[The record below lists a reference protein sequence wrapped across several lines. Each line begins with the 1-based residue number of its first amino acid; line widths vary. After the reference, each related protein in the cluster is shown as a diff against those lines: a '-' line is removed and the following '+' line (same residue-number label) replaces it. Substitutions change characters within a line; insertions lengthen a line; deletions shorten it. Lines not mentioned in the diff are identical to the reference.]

1 MIRIVFFGTPH
12 FVVPILTSLATQFEI
27 VGVVTAP
34 DAPVGRG
41 NNMTPSPVKKAVLE
55 ISPDIKIFT
64 PEKLNTS
71 IISDLSSLNPDL
83 FVVAAYG
90 KIIPLNILS
99 IPRFGSLNVHP
110 SLLPE
115 LRGPSP
121 IQTAIRDGKKISGIS
136 IIKMDEKMDHG
147 PLIAQWEFPLSSEDT
162 FESLQKSMFAFS
174 AEKLPETITRYIKGE
189 IVPIPQDESKVSF
202 CELIK
207 KEDGYIDLQKDIDPE
222 ELDRKIR
229 AFFPWPTVW
238 TKVKTKTNEEKI
250 LKLLPNKMIQIE
262 GKNQM
267 TMKDFFNGYPE
278 LKQILERLLV

>member
-12 FVVPILTSLATQFEI
+12 FVVPILTSLTTQFEI
-27 VGVVTAP
+27 VGIVTAP

-41 NNMTPSPVKKAVLE
+41 NNITPSPVKEAALE
-55 ISPDIKIFT
+55 ISPHIKIYS
-64 PEKLNTS
+64 PEKLDS
-71 IISDLSSLNPDL
+71 LIIPELSSLNPDL
-83 FVVAAYG
+83 FIVAAYG
-90 KIIPLNILS
+90 KIIPLSILS

-121 IQTAIRDGKKISGIS
+121 IQTAILDGKKNSGIS

-147 PLIAQWEFPLSSEDT
+147 PLVAQWEFPITSNDT
-162 FESLQKSMFAFS
+162 FESLQKSMFTSS
-174 AEKLPETITRYIKGE
+174 ADHLPETITRYVNGE
-189 IVPIPQDESKVSF
+189 IVPTPQDESKVTF

-207 KEDGYIDLQKDIDPE
+207 KEDGYIDLHRDIDPE

-229 AFFPWPTVW
+229 AYFPWPTVW
-238 TKVKTKTNEEKI
+238 TKVRTKTNEEKI

-278 LKQILERLLV
+278 LKQMLEKLLV